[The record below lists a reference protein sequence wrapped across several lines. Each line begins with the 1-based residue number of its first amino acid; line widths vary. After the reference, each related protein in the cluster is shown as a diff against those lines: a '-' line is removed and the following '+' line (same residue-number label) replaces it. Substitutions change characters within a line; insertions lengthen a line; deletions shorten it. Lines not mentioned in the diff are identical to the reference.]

1 MKLRIFYL
9 MAAILSIF
17 IWGKFQVADHFHSA
31 RVADSVKSGED
42 ILSRDRKRLEKNLK
56 KEILQD
62 ENWVKVNDYSIEVKN
77 LVTKKNAKELFK
89 LSNESIS
96 DLASCLKKDFCGME
110 RRSDDDSY
118 FDDSRTPGHILLGR
132 NLEIMYES
140 LKIDPELKKEVN
152 WDLIRELTDSA
163 NEKVQ
168 VIAVELLKNFNTR
181 ENGTERL
188 IKIVEN
194 FSGNSKA
201 DALVELSS
209 RASED
214 DHSLLLNAIEKS
226 LAGDDPNTAISV
238 VEKLGKMHL
247 AKNEIE
253 RVSKN
258 LCHYK
263 ENGADEPNWKMI
275 NYVIG
280 KLDVDLDKICD

>member
-1 MKLRIFYL
+1 MKIRIFYL
-9 MAAILSIF
+9 LAAISCILL
-17 IWGKFQVADHFHSA
+17 WGKFQIADKIHSGA
-31 RVADSVKSGED
+31 YADSVKSTNA
-42 ILSRDRKRLEKNLK
+42 ILSNDRKRLEKNLK

-89 LSNESIS
+89 LSNESIEE
-96 DLASCLKKDFCGME
+96 LASCLKKNFCGME

-118 FDDSRTPGHILLGR
+118 FDDSRTPGHILLSR

-140 LKIDPELKKEVN
+140 LKINPGLKNEVD
-152 WDLIRELTDSA
+152 WDLVRELTDSA

-168 VIAVELLKNFNTR
+168 VIAMDLLKSFNTKD
-181 ENGTERL
+181 NGTEKL
-188 IKIVEN
+188 IKIVDN
-194 FSGNSKA
+194 YRGNAKA

-209 RASED
+209 RASEE
-214 DHSLLLNAIEKS
+214 DHSLLLTAIEKS
-226 LAGDDPNTAISV
+226 FADDDPNTAISV

-247 AKNEIE
+247 SKNEIE

-275 NYVIG
+275 NYEIG
-280 KLDVDLDKICD
+280 KLEVDLDKICN